1 MNEEQALWYL
11 EGKYYL
17 LMNLSG
23 IELLKKHLVN
33 ADKLFQSEIYKHEL
47 PYVMMK
53 ELGSKIKDITMMAY
67 DEEKEDLYI
76 LVGTEQ
82 FKFSLYENGLYLN
95 DFMIDTSTIHIPE
108 FEEEKINIKK

>member
-1 MNEEQALWYL
+1 MNDEQALWYL

-53 ELGSKIKDITMMAY
+53 ELGDNKNNISMMAY
-67 DEEKEDLYI
+67 DEESEELYI
-76 LVGTEQ
+76 VANDKQ
-82 FKFSLYENGLYLN
+82 YKFSLYNNVLYLN
-95 DFMIDTSTIHIPE
+95 DFVIDTETMHIPE

>member
-17 LMNLSG
+17 LMNLTG

-33 ADKLFQSEIYKHEL
+33 ADKLFQSEMYNHEL

-53 ELGSKIKDITMMAY
+53 ELGSKTNDITMMAY
-67 DEEKEDLYI
+67 DEEKEELYI
-76 LVGTEQ
+76 IADNEQ
-82 FKFSLYENGLYLN
+82 YKFSLYNNLLCLN

>member
-1 MNEEQALWYL
+1 MNLLRNQKHIERSSILSFFVIEYFLLEAYMNDEQAEWYL

-17 LMNLSG
+17 LMNLTG

-53 ELGSKIKDITMMAY
+53 ELGSDKNNISNKIKNHYSFTCRR
-67 DEEKEDLYI
+67 
-76 LVGTEQ
+76 
-82 FKFSLYENGLYLN
+82 
-95 DFMIDTSTIHIPE
+95 
-108 FEEEKINIKK
+108 